1 MYHFGGKLISDEK
14 DINRIGCVG
23 ALWHSGTG
31 SEKGAEL
38 CGRLL
43 QP

>member
-1 MYHFGGKLISDEK
+1 MYRFGGKLISDEK
-14 DINRIGCVG
+14 DINRIDRIGPFG
-23 ALWHSGTG
+23 HSGTG

-38 CGRLL
+38 CDRLL